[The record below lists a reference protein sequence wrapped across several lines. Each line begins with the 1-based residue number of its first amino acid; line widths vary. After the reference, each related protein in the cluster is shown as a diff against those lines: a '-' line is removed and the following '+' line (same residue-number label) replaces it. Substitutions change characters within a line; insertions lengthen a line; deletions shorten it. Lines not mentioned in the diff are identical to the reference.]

1 MTRILLTTLIIT
13 LWLPFRGWG
22 QGQGQAQEEATSK
35 AAAAMRRLAE
45 KYQQARLL
53 SFDVLYRYAAE
64 GKPGE
69 YLDSL
74 RGQCKVHGNRYWS
87 ALDNTESVYDGQLLV
102 MLFKE
107 DSIIYLAKPAAASM
121 PGAQGGAANPV
132 AMIDTF
138 LLHNKGSQCFYT
150 ATPGEELITLS
161 LPGTG
166 PYKQITWQV
175 NRKTGYLDKMTS
187 LVRSDQLYDPS
198 VRAQVTDAASSY
210 VVVETLYSNFRQ
222 GAYEESIFAPGRY
235 AKKEGDTWVT
245 VVPYEK
251 YKVFLGSTG
260 L

>member
-1 MTRILLTTLIIT
+1 MRSILLMMAVVTLC
-13 LWLPFRGWG
+13 LVGLPFR
-22 QGQGQAQEEATSK
+22 GQAQEEATIK
-35 AAAAMRRLAE
+35 ATAAMHRLAE

-107 DSIIYLAKPAAASM
+107 DSIIYLAKPVAAAT
-121 PGAQGGAANPV
+121 PGSNASPV

-138 LLHNKGSQCFYT
+138 LLRNNGSQYTYT

-187 LVRSDQLYDPS
+187 LVRSDQLYDPT
-198 VRAQVTDAASSY
+198 VRAQVTDAASTY
-210 VVVETLYSNFRQ
+210 VVVETLYSNYRQ
-222 GAYEESIFAPGRY
+222 GAFDESIFDLGKY
-235 AKKEGDTWVT
+235 VKKEGGTWIT
-245 VVPYEK
+245 VAPYEK

>member
-1 MTRILLTTLIIT
+1 MSRILLLILIVG

-22 QGQGQAQEEATSK
+22 QGPDQTQEEAAAK
-35 AAAAMRRLAE
+35 ATAALHRLAD

-53 SFDVLYRYAAE
+53 SFDIQYRYAAE
-64 GKPGE
+64 DKPGE

-74 RGQCKVHGNRYWS
+74 HGQYKMHGNRYWS
-87 ALDNTESVYDGQLLV
+87 VLDKTESVYDGQLLV
-102 MLFKE
+102 MLFNE
-107 DSIIYLAKPAAASM
+107 DSIVYLAKSGGVLSGSPP
-121 PGAQGGAANPV
+121 PGGPGGAL
-132 AMIDTF
+132 IDTF
-138 LLHNKGSQCFYT
+138 LLRNKGSRCTYT

-161 LPGTG
+161 FPGTG

-198 VRAQVTDAASSY
+198 VREQVTEAASAY
-210 VVVETLYSNFRQ
+210 VVVETLYSNYRQ
-222 GAYEESIFAPGRY
+222 GTYEESIFNHGRY

-245 VVPYEK
+245 VAPYEK